1 MKFADDTVLIAESR
15 EDLKEMINELHQRCV
30 EYSISL
36 NAKKTKL
43 MVIDK

>member
-1 MKFADDTVLIAESR
+1 MRFADDTVLIAESR
-15 EDLKEMINELHQRCV
+15 EDLKDMINELHQRYV

-36 NAKKTKL
+36 DAKKTKV